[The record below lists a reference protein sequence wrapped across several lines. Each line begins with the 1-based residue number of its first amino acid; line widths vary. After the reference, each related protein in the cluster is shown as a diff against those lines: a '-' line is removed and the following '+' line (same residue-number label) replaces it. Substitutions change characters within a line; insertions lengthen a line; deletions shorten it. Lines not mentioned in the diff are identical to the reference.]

1 MKAKIFCVLFFFF
14 LVVGVSLI
22 TWGNTITKEYC
33 QKLID
38 SAINEHSK
46 KNYAKS
52 IEIFIKT
59 KDFAEANAWVE
70 IEINTLNGLGVVYY
84 SVPDYKKAMDY
95 YMEAYRLVL
104 HEPKMKAKEALLLN
118 NIAGL
123 YVIDKKYDMASDYY
137 QKALLISQHIKDT
150 ISMTSL
156 LNNLGAIANELNNMD
171 LAIQYANSSLK
182 ISQDKSFMV
191 HAQQIKAQALY
202 QKQEY
207 SAAEKLA
214 LKTFQQIQVYEID
227 YQPTISLV
235 LLITKIYQAQGK
247 EAEALLFI
255 QKALDYSPN
264 LQDIIDVYEQMAIL
278 YQKNQLSDLALAYK
292 DSVIILKDSLNKI
305 NAFKDTEN
313 SHIRLELLNS
323 ERELSENK
331 AKQKAERMLFMVVV
345 IAIFILAVILIW
357 VLRIQSIRNKQRKHI
372 TELELQ
378 QEKNQNLLQQEQL
391 NNKNLRLEQQ
401 LKEQETS
408 ALLEQQKLVNE
419 IEIKNRQL
427 TAKILSQSHR
437 NEMLEDIINKF
448 SGYGQLEN
456 PVIKS
461 IIQQLKM
468 QLKDSSRENGFLS
481 HFEQINP
488 AFLLALKEKHPDL
501 TDGET
506 RLLSYIYLHL
516 DIAEI
521 SQLLNITPVYTR
533 KKRERLAKKM
543 GVSTSELFDYIHA
556 I

>member
-278 YQKNQLSDLALAYK
+278 YQKNQLPDLALAYK